1 MVDWPTT
8 HDVLLH
14 YETCLVVE
22 YDIDI
27 TENLLS
33 IYKEKN
39 EDMFNFLNKKSLNK
53 KLNEVII
60 ENKKGVINKI

>member
-1 MVDWPTT
+1 MESIKFFNKNSD
-8 HDVLLH
+8 DLIKNI
-14 YETCLVVE
+14 VVE

>member
-1 MVDWPTT
+1 MIKNI
-8 HDVLLH
+8 
-14 YETCLVVE
+14 VVE

-33 IYKEKN
+33 IYKLYN
-39 EDMFNFLNKKSLNK
+39 EVMFNLLNKKSLNK

-60 ENKKGVINKI
+60 ENKKVVINKI